1 MSEKLRLSRVLA
13 AIDQKDYDF
22 YDRLDPG
29 QQKQI
34 SPFLLNR
41 YTSLVKGDSDLHAYY
56 LMATNQRVN
65 SNYFSLSKHPKLV
78 WQLLCTCSPGM
89 GKQFHQWVGHKKKKT
104 KNGKIKQQLEVIYPN
119 MKQDELDLIS
129 AITTEQELQ
138 EYNSDAGI

>member
-104 KNGKIKQQLEVIYPN
+104 NNGKIKQQLEVIYPN

>member
-1 MSEKLRLSRVLA
+1 MSEKLPLSRVLA

-89 GKQFHQWVGHKKKKT
+89 GKQFHQWVGLKKKKT
-104 KNGKIKQQLEVIYPN
+104 NNGKIKQQLEVIYPN

>member
-1 MSEKLRLSRVLA
+1 MSEKLPLSRVLA

-22 YDRLDPG
+22 YDKLDPD

-65 SNYFSLSKHPKLV
+65 SN
-78 WQLLCTCSPGM
+78 
-89 GKQFHQWVGHKKKKT
+89 
-104 KNGKIKQQLEVIYPN
+104 
-119 MKQDELDLIS
+119 
-129 AITTEQELQ
+129 
-138 EYNSDAGI
+138 

>member
-1 MSEKLRLSRVLA
+1 MSEKLPLSRVLA

-22 YDRLDPG
+22 YDRLDPD

-56 LMATNQRVN
+56 LIATNQRVN

-89 GKQFHQWVGHKKKKT
+89 GKQFHQWVGHKKKKN
-104 KNGKIKQQLEVIYPN
+104 KHGKIKQQLEVIYPN